1 MPRRLV
7 LLASVL
13 VSTLTA
19 CRGSTTPGDES
30 GARRLAAMRP
40 LITRSLTPASAET
53 SFGRPDERTGSGLI
67 IYRYRADSGR
77 TVSLG
82 FPGHAPI
89 MYAKLLLPSGETED
103 LPLLER

>member
-7 LLASVL
+7 LL
-13 VSTLTA
+13 TLTP
-19 CRGSTTPGDES
+19 T
-30 GARRLAAMRP
+30 
-40 LITRSLTPASAET
+40 SAET

-67 IYRYRADSGR
+67 IYLYRADCGR